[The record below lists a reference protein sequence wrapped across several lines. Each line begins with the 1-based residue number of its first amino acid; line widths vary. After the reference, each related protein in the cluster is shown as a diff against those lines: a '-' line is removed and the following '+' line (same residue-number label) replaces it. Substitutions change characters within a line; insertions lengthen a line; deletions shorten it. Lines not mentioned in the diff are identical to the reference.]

1 MGAVIDVGR
10 VVIKIPDFGIGQL
23 LDQITLEL
31 VLNKA
36 AQLQS
41 VGGPFVDYFL
51 FAAEAFQTRLHA
63 LFEGHP
69 VHAALVSRQSAAAR
83 RLCASRPLPG
93 VSDLPARRALDDLQK
108 EREDAFGTLR
118 RQTGSNRRMDHQ
130 RTGAA
135 QLYSG
140 PTRA

>member
-69 VHAALVSRQSAAAR
+69 VHAALVS
-83 RLCASRPLPG
+83 LKPL
-93 VSDLPARRALDDLQK
+93 VTVAMRISVEQQRIADLPARRALDDLQK